1 VLSYDDGIIYR
12 IVPSSVL
19 SSSPTVGTEE
29 TTETPLPAVDEQE
42 QDEEEEEPASDGDV
56 NDDDENNYNDVVVSL
71 NHRWEN
77 CDRHLLKII
86 SFRNNK
92 VP

>member
-42 QDEEEEEPASDGDV
+42 QDEQEEEESASDGDV
-56 NDDDENNYNDVVVSL
+56 NDDDENN
-71 NHRWEN
+71 
-77 CDRHLLKII
+77 
-86 SFRNNK
+86 
-92 VP
+92 